1 MSAPTGDLA
10 FGTSMLGEA
19 HVDVAPKPAGSV
31 LARLDTATT
40 AVFDACS
47 RQGSAGP
54 WAAWARGTV
63 FAAGECRRAH
73 EQVAQCPE
81 RRPACSTG
89 VSRRRHY
96 ALRSYRWCRQR
107 HAGAEGVGTDTLPVP
122 L

>member
-19 HVDVAPKPAGSV
+19 HVDVTPKPAGSV
-31 LARLDTATT
+31 LARLGTATT

-63 FAAGECRRAH
+63 FIMIPAQIVTAGRRI
-73 EQVAQCPE
+73 V
-81 RRPACSTG
+81 
-89 VSRRRHY
+89 
-96 ALRSYRWCRQR
+96 YRLLAWNPCQHIIFRLLDAFQ
-107 HAGAEGVGTDTLPVP
+107 T
-122 L
+122 